1 MAIVATASPIAAKHP
16 HPVRTEA
23 ASPGAARPTVSGHG
37 DRRQGRRPSLPGTR
51 GGEPFRLSI
60 VRYNGSKGSPSIV
73 RYNWPKKFFSSHCT
87 IQLAQKV
94 FFKPL
99 DDTISPKSFFQAIV
113 RYNWPKKF
121 FSSHCTI
128 QSAQKVFFKRLYDTI
143 SPKSFFHV
151 IVRYNEPKG
160 GLAIVQYNGH
170 KGGLS
175 IVSYNRPR
183 QRPSPSFRF

>member
-1 MAIVATASPIAAKHP
+1 MAIAATASPTDARHP
-16 HPVRTEA
+16 PPVRTEA
-23 ASPGAARPTVSGHG
+23 ASRGAARPTVSGHG

-51 GGEPFRLSI
+51 DVRDAGQVCRIHEASGTPAKFARYTGGRALPPFD
-60 VRYNGSKGSPSIV
+60 
-73 RYNWPKKFFSSHCT
+73 CT

-99 DDTISPKSFFQAIV
+99 YDTIGPKSFFQAIV
-113 RYNWPKKF
+113 RYNQPKKF
-121 FSSHCTI
+121 FSSDCTI

-143 SPKSFFHV
+143 SPKSFFQA

-160 GLAIVQYNGH
+160 SLAIVRYNGH
-170 KGGLS
+170 KGSLA

-183 QRPSPSFRF
+183 QRPSSPFRF